1 MKNNILT
8 IKALVAVIA
17 AVLFIPVGVGAAC
30 FAFTAAGFL
39 AVFAAD
45 YGRSLEPVQ
54 VEAEIVPFRGQV
66 RPAATDL
73 AAA

>member
-8 IKALVAVIA
+8 IKALIAVIA
-17 AVLFIPVGVGAAC
+17 AVLFLPVGVGAAC
-30 FAFTAAGFL
+30 FAFTATGFL

-54 VEAEIVPFRGQV
+54 VSAEIVPFGGQV
-66 RPAATDL
+66 RPSATVL

>member
-54 VEAEIVPFRGQV
+54 VAAEIVPFRSQV
-66 RPAATDL
+66 RPATTDL

>member
-8 IKALVAVIA
+8 IKALIAVIA

-30 FAFTAAGFL
+30 FAFTSAGFL

-45 YGRSLEPVQ
+45 YGRSIAPVQ
-54 VEAEIVPFRGQV
+54 VAAEIVPFRGQV
-66 RPAATDL
+66 RTAGAVL